1 MIVLGADAH
10 KRSHTIA
17 AVETATGQVLGDKT
31 AAAAARG
38 FGQLLIWARGLDRQR
53 VWAQRRSS
61 WEFHVSR
68 RADGG
73 PAVQQFMQS
82 LRLAV
87 WI

>member
-68 RADGG
+68 RARR
-73 PAVQQFMQS
+73 PWWIRW
-82 LRLAV
+82 LRIGRLPGE
-87 WI
+87 